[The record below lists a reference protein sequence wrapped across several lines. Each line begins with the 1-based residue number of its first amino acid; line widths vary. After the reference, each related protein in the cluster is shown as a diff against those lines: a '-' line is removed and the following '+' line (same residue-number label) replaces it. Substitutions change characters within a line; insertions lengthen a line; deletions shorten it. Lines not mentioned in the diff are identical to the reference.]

1 MPQFRKRSERHA
13 RTKFDQETRRGHE
26 LVAQMARGELA
37 EQRQGNSPQ
46 FDSPQAPASWRQA
59 YRDLGVVLAPAVAEL
74 DGLDVVVFQPLRDV
88 AYLTARTLDNEV
100 RELVAAGVLPA
111 RAFAEAAAEWT
122 EGFGALIV
130 ADEEAAGERPDALFA
145 GWEQGAG
152 AALARHES
160 FPYRLDLLYRSREEA
175 ARGAQ
180 RVQPEPGLARALRQR
195 MDARREVFARYDL
208 DFEGGGHRETVRVIF
223 VTALML
229 TDEVRGSEPRWPSVD
244 FPNRYQWIA
253 RQYRT
258 VTARLVVGG

>member
-1 MPQFRKRSERHA
+1 MPQFRMRAERGA
-13 RTKFDQETRRGHE
+13 RTKFDQDARRGHE
-26 LVAQMARGELA
+26 LVLQMARAELA
-37 EQRQGNSPQ
+37 GQRQGNSPPL
-46 FDSPQAPASWRQA
+46 DSPEAVASWRQA

-74 DGLDVVVFQPLRDV
+74 EGLDVVVFQPLRDV

-100 RELVAAGVLPA
+100 RELVGAGLVPE

-122 EGFGALIV
+122 EGFGALTV

-145 GWEQGAG
+145 AWELGTG
-152 AALARHES
+152 AALARHRS
-160 FPYRLDLLYRSREEA
+160 FPYRLDLLHRSREEA

-180 RVQPEPGLARALRQR
+180 RVQREPGLARALRQR
-195 MDARREVFARYDL
+195 MDARREVFANCEL
-208 DFEGGGHRETVRVIF
+208 DFEGGGHREIVRVIF

-244 FPNRYQWIA
+244 FPTRYQWIA

-258 VTARLVVGG
+258 VTARLVVDG